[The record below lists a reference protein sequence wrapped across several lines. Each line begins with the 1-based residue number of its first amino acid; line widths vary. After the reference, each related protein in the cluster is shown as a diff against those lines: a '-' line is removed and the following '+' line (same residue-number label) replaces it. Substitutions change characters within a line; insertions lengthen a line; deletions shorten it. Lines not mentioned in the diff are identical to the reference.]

1 MMDPVLS
8 ELLSYGDDRF
18 RLRRL
23 EFTDAPLLFE
33 RLTGDPAV
41 TRFLPYRTH
50 QSVKEAALMVARYHA
65 LERSRPPAYMLA
77 VLDGSELAGVVG
89 ASLLAHSVSIS
100 IKFARRSRGAGR
112 AFTAPFARW
121 LLAHSAVWRVWAY
134 CDVDNVAIQ
143 RVMER
148 SGATCEGVARRYAV
162 HPNVSPEPRDCK
174 IYSLVRDG

>member
-1 MMDPVLS
+1 MDPVLA
-8 ELLSYGDDRF
+8 ELLAYHSGRF

-23 EFTDAPLLFE
+23 KFSDAPQLFE

-50 QSVKEAALMVARYHA
+50 QSVTEAGAMIARYHA
-65 LERSRPPAYMLA
+65 LERMRPGAFMLA
-77 VLDGSELAGVVG
+77 VVDRGELAGVAG
-89 ASLLAHSVSIS
+89 TSLLGHSVSIS

-121 LLAHSAVWRVWAY
+121 LLAHEIVWRVWAY
-134 CDVDNVAIQ
+134 CDAENIAVQ

-148 SGATCEGVARRYAV
+148 SGATCEGIARRYAV
-162 HPNVSPEPRDCK
+162 HPNVSDEPRDCK
-174 IYSLVRDG
+174 IYSLTR